1 MSAQKV
7 ASAMRSRMD
16 RHAQEARTLM
26 QMGRVSEVDPWKIE
40 LLETRATLYDD
51 EITLTQWVR
60 RYHAADTID
69 VGDTVLV
76 LRKQT
81 GGEIHWLVTDVLADK
96 TPTV

>member
-7 ASAMRSRMD
+7 ASAVRSRID

-26 QMGRVSEVDPWKIE
+26 QLGRVSEVDPWKIE
-40 LLETRATLYDD
+40 LLETRATLFDD

-60 RYHAADTID
+60 RYHVVDTID

-81 GGEIHWLVTDVLADK
+81 GGEIHWVVCDVLSDK
-96 TPTV
+96 IPS